1 MGISRHW
8 RGKSEEME
16 VYRRRLMATG
26 NRIALF
32 SYIETANRLYKSV
45 LQRFGIDA
53 ISAAVFYAY

>member
-1 MGISRHW
+1 
-8 RGKSEEME
+8 
-16 VYRRRLMATG
+16 MATG

-32 SYIETANRLYKSV
+32 SYIETANRLYYKSG